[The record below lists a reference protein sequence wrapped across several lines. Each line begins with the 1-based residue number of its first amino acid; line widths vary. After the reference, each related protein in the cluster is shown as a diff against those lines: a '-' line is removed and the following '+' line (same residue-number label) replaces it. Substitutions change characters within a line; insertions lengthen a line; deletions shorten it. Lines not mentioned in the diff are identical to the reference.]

1 MSAAVIKPIDVPPSH
16 EIVIQVCHRC
26 AFYVSALTSDRVHEA
41 MADHQKYCR
50 TC

>member
-1 MSAAVIKPIDVPPSH
+1 MPAVSIKPIEVPPSH

-26 AFYVSALTSDRVHEA
+26 AFSVSALTAERVHEA
-41 MADHQKYCR
+41 MADHQRVCR